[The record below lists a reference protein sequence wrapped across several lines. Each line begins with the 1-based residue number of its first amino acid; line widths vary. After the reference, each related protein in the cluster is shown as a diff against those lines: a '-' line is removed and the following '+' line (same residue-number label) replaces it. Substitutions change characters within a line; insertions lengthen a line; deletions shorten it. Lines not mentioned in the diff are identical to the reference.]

1 MAMTLRLTEQQD
13 KQLTEIANALGIS
26 KNKAAMD
33 AIEKFIELEWQ
44 RAVVKQTFADVRL
57 RDKDLL
63 DRLADA

>member
-44 RAVVKQTFADVRL
+44 RAVVKQTFAEVRV

>member
-1 MAMTLRLTEQQD
+1 MAMTLRLTEKQD
-13 KQLTEIANALGIS
+13 KQLTEIASALGIS

-33 AIEKFIELEWQ
+33 AIEAFIEKEWQ
-44 RAVVKQTFADVRL
+44 RAVVKKVFTEVKA

>member
-13 KQLTEIANALGIS
+13 KQLTDIAKALGIS

-33 AIEKFIELEWQ
+33 AIEAFIELEWQ
-44 RAVVKQTFADVRL
+44 RAVVKRVFAEVVV
-57 RDKDLL
+57 RDKELL